1 MGKLK
6 ATLMDEAAVN
16 RALTR
21 IAHEML
27 EKNGG
32 CDGLCLVG
40 IRRRGEP
47 LAQRIAEKI
56 EAIEGKAVP
65 VGVLDITLYRDDL
78 SPAFGDMPKVNATRV
93 PFSVTGQR
101 VVLVDDVLFTGRTAR
116 AAIEALFQMGRPA
129 LIQLAILVDRG
140 HRELPIRA
148 EFVGKNV
155 PTSRSELIA
164 VKVPPIDEIT
174 SVEIWDL

>member
-1 MGKLK
+1 MPKLK
-6 ATLMDEAAVN
+6 ATLMDEAAVD

-47 LAQRIAEKI
+47 LAQRIAQKI
-56 EAIEGKAVP
+56 EQIEGKPVP

-78 SPAFGDMPKVNATRV
+78 SPASGDMPKVNATRV
-93 PFSVTGQR
+93 PFSVVGQK
-101 VVLVDDVLFTGRTAR
+101 VVLVDDVIFTGRTAR
-116 AAIEALFQMGRPA
+116 AAIDALFQMGRPA
-129 LIQLAILVDRG
+129 KIQLAVLVDRG

-148 EFVGKNV
+148 DFVGKNV
-155 PTSRSELIA
+155 PTSRSEMIA
-164 VKVPPIDEIT
+164 VKVPQIDNET
-174 SVEIWDL
+174 AVEIWTL